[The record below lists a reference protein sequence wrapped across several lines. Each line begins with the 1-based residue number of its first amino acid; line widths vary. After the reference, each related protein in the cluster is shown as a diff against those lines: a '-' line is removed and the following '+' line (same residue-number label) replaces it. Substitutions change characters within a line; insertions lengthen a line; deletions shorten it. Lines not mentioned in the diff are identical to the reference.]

1 MEKMTMK
8 TALDNLCANYGA
20 YMSRNDYKELL
31 RIGIDKGMSVRAA
44 YIGAKMMLSEHTGQ
58 HEYFTIEDM
67 EEVTGESRETII
79 ERIEQ
84 LRDMYEAQGGNPD
97 DLFPPIKQ
105 SYTYTVKL

>member
-1 MEKMTMK
+1 MDKMTMK
-8 TALDNLCANYGA
+8 TALDNLCTNFGTF
-20 YMSRNDYKELL
+20 MSRNEYKKLL
-31 RIGIDKGMSVRAA
+31 QTGIERGLTVKAA
-44 YIGAKMMLSEHTGQ
+44 YIGAKMMLAEHTGQ

-67 EEVTGESRETII
+67 EEITGESRETII

-105 SYTYTVKL
+105 SYTYMVKL